1 MNDMRLNSADFPKRY
16 LLLVIVL
23 SVGWLTPLLADK
35 NTEMTTG
42 FEDHTLAVEAWRDA
56 RHARLVK
63 PDGWLTLVGLDW
75 LEEGENRIGSAS
87 DNDIKLSGGP
97 PYWGMVVLRDGQLS
111 FKNLEPENVLVNG
124 EPLLLAELV
133 ADTEG
138 DPTLISSGNLHFYA
152 IYRAGYGIRV
162 KDSQA
167 KTLQNFKG
175 IDYYP
180 IEKSWLVSG
189 RFQRAQDGATI
200 EIANVLGQ
208 VSSEPVF
215 GTFEFDRDGNAFSLI
230 ALGSEESENL
240 WFIFSDRTS
249 GHGTY
254 GAGRF
259 LYSNGMPEN
268 GRLTVDFN
276 KAYNPPCAF
285 NPWSTCPLP
294 PQRNRLDLKVEA
306 GEKDFHADKRLP
318 GDH

>member
-1 MNDMRLNSADFPKRY
+1 MRYKPAV
-16 LLLVIVL
+16 LLKSL
-23 SVGWLTPLLADK
+23 SLLIILLSGGWFTPLLADK
-35 NTEMTTG
+35 NIGMTVE
-42 FEDHTLAVEAWRDA
+42 FEDHTQAIRAWRDA
-56 RHARLVK
+56 RHARLMK

-75 LEEGENRIGSAS
+75 LEEGETRIGSAS

-97 PYWGMVVLRDGQLS
+97 SYWGRLLLQDDQLT
-111 FKNLEPENVLVNG
+111 FKNLDPASVLVNG
-124 EPLLLAELV
+124 EPLVQVDLI

-138 DPTLISSGNLHFYA
+138 EPTLISSGNLLFYA
-152 IYRAGYGIRV
+152 IFRAGYGIRV

-167 KTLQNFKG
+167 TALQNFKG
-175 IDYYP
+175 VDNYP
-180 IEKSWLVSG
+180 IKESWRIHG
-189 RFQRAQDGATI
+189 RFHQAADGTTI

-208 VSSEPVF
+208 VMDEPIF
-215 GTFEFDRDGNAFSLI
+215 GTFEFDRDGRTFSLV
-230 ALGSEESENL
+230 ALGAEASENL

-259 LYSNGMPEN
+259 LYSDGMPEN

-294 PQRNRLDLKVEA
+294 PQKNRLDLIVEA
-306 GEKDFHADKRLP
+306 GEKDFHPDT
-318 GDH
+318 H